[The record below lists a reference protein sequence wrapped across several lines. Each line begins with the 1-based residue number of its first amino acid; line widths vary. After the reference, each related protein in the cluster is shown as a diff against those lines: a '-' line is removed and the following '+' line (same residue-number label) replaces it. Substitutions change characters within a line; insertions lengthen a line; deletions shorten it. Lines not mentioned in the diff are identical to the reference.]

1 MGQKVLLAVGA
12 LLVVAAIAIGVIGAN
27 SGGLTAGA
35 FGLGAVGGS
44 GTVQHGMM
52 GGYGPGGM
60 MGSRYSSS
68 IAPGTAT
75 ISIDQAQQ
83 AVEQYIAR
91 YGGSNLELD
100 ELIEFQ
106 DNVYAIVKEKSTG
119 IGAFEVLVDRS
130 TATVTPEPGPNM
142 MWNTKYG
149 AMSGGMMGLF
159 RPSGTMGVSSER
171 AAQIAQTWLDANFT
185 GAKVE
190 TPDTFYGYY
199 TVHFTQN
206 GKVTG
211 MLSVNGYS
219 GQVWFH
225 TWHGAFIQEKQVAT

>member
-1 MGQKVLLAVGA
+1 MGQKLLLAVGG
-12 LLVVAAIAIGVIGAN
+12 LLVVAAIAIGVIGAG
-27 SGGLTAGA
+27 SGGFTTGA
-35 FGLGAVGGS
+35 FQLGPVGGS

-60 MGSRYSSS
+60 IGSRYGSSN
-68 IAPGTAT
+68 APGAAT
-75 ISIDQAQQ
+75 ISIDLAQQ
-83 AVEQYIAR
+83 AVEQYVAR

-106 DNVYAIVKEKSTG
+106 DNFYAIVKEKSTG
-119 IGAFEVLVDRS
+119 IGAFEVLIDRS

-149 AMSGGMMGLF
+149 AMGGGMMGFL
-159 RPSGTMGVSSER
+159 RPSGTLSVSADS
-171 AAQIAQTWLDANFT
+171 AAQIAQAWLDSNLAR
-185 GAKVE
+185 AKVE

-199 TVHFTQN
+199 TVHFTQS
-206 GKVTG
+206 GKVAG

-225 TWHGAFIQEKQVAT
+225 TWHGSFIQEKQVGA